1 MINKCDLRILKTHKN
16 IKNTF
21 SNLLLEKHF
30 KDITVQNICDEAL
43 IGRSTFYAHFCDK
56 YDLLNKM
63 VEEVAKD
70 FKKHIEIRF
79 NSDNSD
85 NSNDFTEIVDNMIKY
100 LSTKKNTISALLEVH
115 TETADL
121 YSTLKNILIES
132 CSSYLENKNFISKY
146 NVSNKFICAQYA
158 AYVLTSVQ
166 LWVESDEHDHTLE
179 LSNKVQALLF
189 KCDNPL

>member
-1 MINKCDLRILKTHKN
+1 MTNQHDLRILKTHKS
-16 IKNTF
+16 IKIAF
-21 SNLLLEKHF
+21 SDLLLEKNF

-43 IGRSTFYAHFCDK
+43 IGRSTFYAHFSDK

-63 VEEVAKD
+63 AEEVSED
-70 FKKHIEIRF
+70 FKEHIEMRF
-79 NSDNSD
+79 NSDNS
-85 NSNDFTEIVDNMIKY
+85 SDFAEIVGNMINF
-100 LSTKKNTISALLEVH
+100 LSTKKNTIGALLEVH
-115 TETADL
+115 TETTDL

-132 CSSYLENKNFISKY
+132 CSSYLESKNFISKY

-158 AYVLTSVQ
+158 AYVLTCVE

-189 KCDNPL
+189 EFDNIL